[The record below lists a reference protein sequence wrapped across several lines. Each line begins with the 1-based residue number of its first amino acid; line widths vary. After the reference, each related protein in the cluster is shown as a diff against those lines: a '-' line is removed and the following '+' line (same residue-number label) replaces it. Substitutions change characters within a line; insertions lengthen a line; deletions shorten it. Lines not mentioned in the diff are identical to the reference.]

1 MMFSEHHNYKPI
13 CSMNLWIDLAVNG
26 FSERVELQKRLEMGR
41 HRKMSPVTLN
51 RQPRTGQTQTVAH
64 EHCQN

>member
-26 FSERVELQKRLEMGR
+26 FSERVELLTEYHLLTLETKFAR
-41 HRKMSPVTLN
+41 IHIKMSGILM
-51 RQPRTGQTQTVAH
+51 RQH
-64 EHCQN
+64 LC